1 MIKKC
6 QVFTPAQN
14 VKELLDSVGYITNLY
29 GKKVIENACGD
40 GNILKEIVKRYI
52 EDALINDRAI
62 DEIKKGLQRDIYG
75 AEIDDV
81 HYFNCINNLD
91 AIAESFKIINV
102 KWNILNGDF
111 LKQCIKNK
119 FDYVIG
125 NPPYITYR
133 ELDDLTRSYLN
144 ENFTS
149 CRHGKFDYCYAFI
162 EASLSC
168 LNDTGKL
175 AYLIPSSIFKNVFA
189 QELRNMI
196 LPSTSK
202 IIDYTTQKLFEK
214 ALTSS
219 AILVCDK
226 SVLSNSIEYQDVANG
241 SRRTIV
247 KDNLHGK
254 WIFSEHKD
262 EGKSKKRF
270 GDYFTASISIA
281 TLLNEAFILKN
292 FIEEEDYIAVKNFK
306 IERNVIR
313 KGVSPRSLNYKKP
326 ELILF
331 PYFYDENG
339 LVRYKSVEFEE
350 KFPEA
355 TRYLKS
361 YKKELS
367 GRKSDKRIEWF
378 EYGRT
383 QALAHL
389 NQPKLLLSTVVTKE
403 VKVYE
408 LPKECIPYSG
418 IYIVPKIDIPLE
430 KAKVILES
438 DAFYKYVKGI
448 GINASGSSLRITA
461 VDINN
466 FEFE

>member
-14 VKELLDSVGYITNLY
+14 VKELLDSVGYISGLY

-52 EDALINDRAI
+52 EDALNNNRSI
-62 DEIKKGLQRDIYG
+62 DEIKKGLQVDIYG
-75 AEIDDV
+75 AEIDEL
-81 HYFNCINNLD
+81 HYSNCLKNLNT
-91 AIAESFKIINV
+91 IAESFKITNI
-102 KWNILNGDF
+102 KWNILNDDF
-111 LKQCIKNK
+111 LKQSLENK

-133 ELDDLTRSYLN
+133 DLDDDTRSYLK
-144 ENFTS
+144 ENFAT
-149 CRHGKFDYCYAFI
+149 CGHGKFDYCYAFI

-168 LNDTGKL
+168 LTDTGKL

-219 AILVCDK
+219 AILVCEKGMFSQNID
-226 SVLSNSIEYQDVANG
+226 YHDVAN
-241 SRRTIV
+241 RTQYIIA

-254 WIFSEHKD
+254 WIFSNNKTES
-262 EGKSKKRF
+262 KSKKRF
-270 GDYFTASISIA
+270 GAYFNASISIA
-281 TLLNEAFILKN
+281 TLLNKAYILKE
-292 FIEEEDYIAVKNFK
+292 FTEEDDYIICGEYR
-306 IERNVIR
+306 IERGLIR
-313 KGVSPRSLNYKKP
+313 TGVSPRSLNYKKT

-331 PYFYDENG
+331 PYSYDRKV
-339 LVRYKSVEFEE
+339 LVRYQSTEFEE
-350 KFPEA
+350 IFPEA
-355 TRYLKS
+355 TRYLRS
-361 YKKELS
+361 YDKELS
-367 GRKSDKRIEWF
+367 ERKSDKSIEWF

-389 NQPKLLLSTVVTKE
+389 DQPKLLLSTVVTKE

-408 LPKECIPYSG
+408 LSKECIPYSG
-418 IYIVPKIDIPLE
+418 IYIIPKKDISLA
-430 KAKVILES
+430 KAKEILES
-438 DAFYKYVKGI
+438 KTFYSYVKGI

-461 VDINN
+461 VDVNN
-466 FEFE
+466 YEF